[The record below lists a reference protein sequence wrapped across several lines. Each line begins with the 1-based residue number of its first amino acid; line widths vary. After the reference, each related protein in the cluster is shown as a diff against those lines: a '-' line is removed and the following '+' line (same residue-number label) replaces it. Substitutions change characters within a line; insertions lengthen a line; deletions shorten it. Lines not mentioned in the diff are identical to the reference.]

1 MRLSLH
7 FTILVSLITM
17 TLSGCFL
24 PQENDDDFE
33 PPPPPAAAQFVHQN
47 PEMGAVEVLFDGEFV
62 TTVAYGGVSPAV
74 ALPQGEGAFSFR
86 LSGAPSA
93 FFETELYNLEAR
105 VYTFALVAES
115 LASDKVLDLTDATPA
130 PEEGQHW
137 LRFLNLSDV
146 DSGTLFRGTDELI
159 VLPLDDNPSAFIAV
173 ESAAATQVSLSAT
186 NGAPLAIEMGI
197 ELPSG
202 GSSILILSGSQEGN
216 VAIQAIVL
224 DAERLTLVEP
234 GAEVMTEE

>member
-7 FTILVSLITM
+7 FTVLISLITM
-17 TLSGCFL
+17 TFSGCFL
-24 PQENDDDFE
+24 PQDNDDDFE

-47 PEMGAVEVLFDGEFV
+47 PEMGAVEVLFDGGVV
-62 TTVAYGGVSPAV
+62 TTVAYGSVSPAV

-115 LASDKVLDLTDATPA
+115 LMSDKVLDLTDATPA

-146 DSGTLFRGTDELI
+146 DSGTLFRGTDQLI
-159 VLPLDDNPSAFIAV
+159 DLPLDDNPSAFIAV
-173 ESAAATQVSLSAT
+173 ESATATQVSLSAT
-186 NGAPLAIEMGI
+186 NGAPLAIETGI